1 MGSSNSSKCTVPNL
15 GEYDTKKKMILNN
28 HQNCIL
34 KTKFKEIKEKYGN
47 KYENKE
53 IDNNDKWFINFIKIN
68 YLDDSYTE
76 KEIIKYITTKNVDLN
91 KYSEYLDNEY
101 DNIPDSEKSKM
112 LSKFHL
118 SVCWWYYQRVG
129 SHRVLQLIF
138 HCKECGSSKTI
149 EMDKSTSG
157 KNIDY
162 ANNSYNAPQW
172 WHWRKY
178 PKYTYDFN
186 DILRYYHRASNEYNW
201 AKNNCSHFAHEIYD
215 NIIGKQTY

>member
-1 MGSSNSSKCTVPNL
+1 MGSNSSKCTVPNL
-15 GEYDTKKKMILNN
+15 GEYETKKKMILNN

-34 KTKFKEIKEKYGN
+34 KTKFKEINEKYRKFLG
-47 KYENKE
+47 ENIE

-68 YLDDSYTE
+68 YLGDSYTE
-76 KEIIKYITTKNVDLN
+76 KEIIEYIIMVNVDLN

-118 SVCWWYYQRVG
+118 YVCRWYYQRIG
-129 SHRVLQLIF
+129 SHRVLQLNF
-138 HCKECGSSKTI
+138 DCKECGISKTI

-157 KNIDY
+157 KNLDY

-172 WHWRKY
+172 WHWRKW

-186 DILRYYHRASNEYNW
+186 DILRYYHRASNEYDW
-201 AKNNCSHFAHEIYD
+201 ATNNCSHFAHEIYD
-215 NIIGKQTY
+215 NIYGEQTY